1 MLKRQRRPLPTQSGQ
16 FPTFSLEVA
25 VPADDKDW
33 WKPIKAR
40 EEALSSK
47 VVAALADIKPLA
59 IEVTSSQKVWFSHFG
74 ATGIDPKHLV
84 IFGVLPTR
92 AEVGGCINSGGWKRI
107 QDAILQ
113 RLRAHDYPV
122 ESLGEERALLFSQE
136 ECDEEAKGNWY
147 YFFK

>member
-1 MLKRQRRPLPTQSGQ
+1 MSFRPGADSFHHSL
-16 FPTFSLEVA
+16 LEVA
-25 VPADDKDW
+25 MPADDKDW

-40 EEALSSK
+40 EEALSAK
-47 VVAALADIKPLA
+47 VVAALAEVKPLA
-59 IEVTSSQKVWFSHFG
+59 VEVTSSQKFWFSHFG

-92 AEVGGCINSGGWKRI
+92 AEVEACISSGGWKDV
-107 QDAILQ
+107 QEAILL
-113 RLRAHDYPV
+113 RLCAHSYPV
-122 ESLGEERALLFSQE
+122 ESLGEKRALLFSQE